1 MNKETFDFVYE
12 CVKEIV
18 LDNTAIPYSERMRQL
33 KIMERIKLAGEFCDF
48 LNHIIQGT
56 PQEIKTYL
64 NTLSMQTIEKYIENT
79 YFSNIPKPQQ
89 YEKVK
94 KLLKMIASQK
104 PAKTIYQ
111 YISK

>member
-12 CVKEIV
+12 CIKEIV
-18 LDNTAIPYSERMRQL
+18 MDNTAIPYNERARRL
-33 KIMERIKLAGEFCDF
+33 KIMESIKLAGEFCDF

-64 NTLSMQTIEKYIENT
+64 NTLSMQAIEKFIEDT
-79 YFSNIPKPQQ
+79 YFSNISKPQQ

-104 PAKTIYQ
+104 SAKTINQ

>member
-18 LDNTAIPYSERMRQL
+18 MDNTAIPYSERMRRL
-33 KIMERIKLAGEFCDF
+33 KIMENIKLAGEFCDF

-64 NTLSMQTIEKYIENT
+64 NTLSRQAIEKFIENT
-79 YFSNIPKPQQ
+79 YFSNIPKPKQ
-89 YEKVK
+89 YEIVK
-94 KLLKMIASQK
+94 NLLKMIISQQ

-111 YISK
+111 YINK